1 MSVSEQSTVN
11 LDGTT
16 RIEVAAGDSV
26 NSAIRVN
33 MVAGTVTIS
42 GADGAIQDGV
52 DPLIRATVKDYPN
65 SNPIAV
71 VSVNTNGDPVSASG
85 MTDAEFAAHLP
96 LAIAEPVS
104 VDDNGG
110 SLTVDGV
117 FFQAIQPVSGTFFQ
131 ATQPISA
138 AALPLPAGAATSALQ
153 TQPGVDI
160 GDVTV
165 NNAAGA
171 SAVNIQD
178 GGNSVTVDGTVAVS
192 AVTSITNVVHVD
204 DNAGSLTVDGTVS
217 ITANSAVNVAQ
228 LAGTTTDTNSG
239 NKSAGTLRVVLAT
252 DQPAL
257 TNKLLVTPDSV
268 ALPANQSVNVAQFG
282 ASNIS
287 TGTGAGG
294 AGIPRVT
301 VSNDSNVIVTPPT
314 LTKGTQGATGF
325 STQDLKDAGRV
336 NLIFYAVGA
345 AAGATTV
352 ETMITLTKA
361 SDTSAISTGTTF
373 VITSGKRWRI
383 NNITFASQG
392 SATATLQTSTF
403 ALRIN
408 TAGAV
413 IVSST
418 PLVLSARTSTPA
430 TASSWDRFTFAIPD
444 GIEFLGNGTIQF
456 GVSANAVFVTN
467 APTWHV
473 VITGFEY

>member
-16 RIEVAAGDSV
+16 RVEVAAGDSV

-33 MVAGTVTIS
+33 LVAGSITIS

-65 SNPIAV
+65 SNPVAV
-71 VSVNTNGDPVSASG
+71 VTVNTNGDPVSASG
-85 MTDAEFAAHLP
+85 MTDAEFSAHLP

-110 SLTVDGV
+110 SITVDGI
-117 FFQAIQPVSGTFFQ
+117 FWQ

-138 AALPLPAGAATSALQ
+138 VALPLPTNAATSALQ

-361 SDTSAISTGTTF
+361 SDTSATTTATTF
-373 VITSGKRWRI
+373 VITNGKRWRI

-430 TASSWDRFTFAIPD
+430 TASAWDRFTFAIPD